1 MPLQFL
7 VASQQSM
14 QFLDL
19 EAEVQA
25 PVGARELES
34 NHKHVVYVFLQN
46 TDSFEHENV
55 SLTAWHD
62 TFGVGLRGL
71 SSLIVQPRP
80 VDVPAQVDGVPGI
93 AIVRFLFLTP
103 SAGRGRLA
111 AKVLPSG
118 PSVMQPVRIRSFA
131 ARRQSTV
138 SPYLEAQEHHENG
151 GREDGC
157 SRD

>member
-7 VASQQSM
+7 VASQQYM

-34 NHKHVVYVFLQN
+34 NRRHAVFLFLQN
-46 TDSFEHENV
+46 TDPVDYENV
-55 SLTAWHD
+55 MLTAWHD
-62 TFGVGLRGL
+62 TFGVGVRGL

-80 VDVPAQVDGVPGI
+80 VDVPAQQNGVPGI
-93 AIVRFLFLTP
+93 AVVRFVFMTP
-103 SAGRGRLA
+103 TAGRGRLA

-118 PSVMQPVRIRSFA
+118 PAVTQPVRIRSAA
-131 ARRQSTV
+131 ARRSTAV
-138 SPYLEAQEHHENG
+138 SPYLEAQ
-151 GREDGC
+151 D
-157 SRD
+157 

>member
-7 VASQQSM
+7 IASQQYM

-34 NHKHVVYVFLQN
+34 NHKHAVYLFLQN
-46 TDSFEHENV
+46 TDEVEYEDV
-55 SLTAWHD
+55 LVATWHD
-62 TFGVGLRGL
+62 TFQAGIRGL

-80 VDVPAQVDGVPGI
+80 VTVPAQVNGIPGI
-93 AIVRFLFLTP
+93 AVVRFLFMTP
-103 SAGRGRLA
+103 SGGRGRLA

-118 PSVMQPVRIRSFA
+118 PAVTQPVRIRSVA
-131 ARRQSTV
+131 SRRQTPVS
-138 SPYLEAQEHHENG
+138 SPYLEAQ
-151 GREDGC
+151 D
-157 SRD
+157 